1 MMLNHRTEIKL
12 CCVYTILRV
21 RVCFYITFPFVFVM
35 FWVAKVHLQS
45 VLKTYCL
52 LTSPQW
58 HMKSIQTDVH
68 DIYTSLSPLI
78 LPVWYWHAPSDW
90 MRSVFRFSLR
100 CSVRCFFFFQLWA
113 LLRSLMENQK
123 LLHLLFNSDQRSAER
138 WTIWRKISLRTSL
151 HVATSITKFTPHSM
165 KIPPLFSSVGTAS
178 AGYRLLGYN
187 RCRVWNS
194 AQRGQFLLHDIRESI
209 KHRESFRCCLANQI
223 NTPFTQSC
231 YLLAAPRW
239 KHDL

>member
-1 MMLNHRTEIKL
+1 MCMTSTQAYLHSFFLSDIGMHHQIGWEASSGFL
-12 CCVYTILRV
+12 
-21 RVCFYITFPFVFVM
+21 
-35 FWVAKVHLQS
+35 S
-45 VLKTYCL
+45 DVL
-52 LTSPQW
+52 W
-58 HMKSIQTDVH
+58 GV
-68 DIYTSLSPLI
+68 
-78 LPVWYWHAPSDW
+78 
-90 MRSVFRFSLR
+90 
-100 CSVRCFFFFQLWA
+100 FFFFQLWA

-165 KIPPLFSSVGTAS
+165 KIPPPFSSVGTAS

-187 RCRVWNS
+187 RCRAWNS